1 MLGSWPYTVSP
12 VAIRILS
19 WNCRSLGKSSA
30 VLQVQKIAQDYNL
43 DVMFLMETH
52 LASNKGKDIWNK
64 CGFFYGYEVPRL
76 GLGEGL
82 ILAWM
87 QRSYLRVVHE
97 SPHLIHIDVVDNKG
111 KPLSITFV
119 YGHPELAKR
128 NEVWQQLKT
137 LKDIA
142 QPSWLCIEDSS

>member
-1 MLGSWPYTVSP
+1 MV
-12 VAIRILS
+12 
-19 WNCRSLGKSSA
+19 
-30 VLQVQKIAQDYNL
+30 
-43 DVMFLMETH
+43 
-52 LASNKGKDIWNK
+52 
-64 CGFFYGYEVPRL
+64 FFYGYEVPRL

-97 SPHLIHIDVVDNKG
+97 SLHLIHIDVVDNKG

>member
-97 SPHLIHIDVVDNKG
+97 SLHLIHIDVVDNKG